1 MKKKGLIIAGMA
13 LIVTNLYSTGIVGES
28 REIEG
33 KRYVVPY
40 SRESNGFPKMGSDGK
55 QYRTKFLN
63 ERDKSNEIIVYSDL
77 DDAPEWD
84 MVRKPAAK
92 GL

>member
-1 MKKKGLIIAGMA
+1 MA

-55 QYRTKFLN
+55 QYRTKF
-63 ERDKSNEIIVYSDL
+63 
-77 DDAPEWD
+77 
-84 MVRKPAAK
+84 
-92 GL
+92 